1 MKMVEAQITKSCDNP
16 RTMPRPPPFCR
27 PSQHQENV
35 ENWQTD
41 FTQMPKSRGYKY
53 LLVKVDT
60 VTGWGETFP
69 TWTEKE

>member
-1 MKMVEAQITKSCDNP
+1 
-16 RTMPRPPPFCR
+16 MPHPPPLFR
-27 PSQHQENV
+27 PIQHQENL

-41 FTQMPKSRGYKY
+41 FTQMRKSRGCKY

-60 VTGWGETFP
+60 FFGWVETFP